1 MSEGMRWAAGL
12 GLAGSL
18 AVPCVAQAEPL
29 APAAAAPAALFAGG
43 VLVGAVGTLA
53 VGAVVRRAASRR
65 DAHAAAD
72 ARPAADADA
81 RPAADAPLAD
91 GGAGPSHVPSH
102 GARDYEDIAEN
113 YVGRARFRERMATR
127 AQGVAETLRQRMGSG
142 MMEGVPVIER
152 ADGSVGDVGTSW
164 WTTAVGRDAIISDS
178 GFAPDDDIAIPS
190 DFCPDSREELRA
202 AARGVAGSI
211 ASRVASVAEEGPAP
225 ADAAAA
231 QADADWA
238 SAMRCLDE
246 AAATEGPGCEPVAF
260 DDAVGGAD
268 TLDEPD
274 GIEPRTTFIPFRT
287 PAGHPEVVDTES
299 YVDYLIGDEFGKNE
313 SASARQSSRRFLRV
327 LEGGT
332 HSSRRVQASEGAY
345 VPKHFAREDAARA

>member
-1 MSEGMRWAAGL
+1 MSEGMRWAARL

-29 APAAAAPAALFAGG
+29 APAAAPAALFAGG

-53 VGAVVRRAASRR
+53 VGAVARRVAGRGRGRAEEQP
-65 DAHAAAD
+65 
-72 ARPAADADA
+72 RPV
-81 RPAADAPLAD
+81 ADAPLAAGD
-91 GGAGPSHVPSH
+91 AGPSHVPSH
-102 GARDYEDIAEN
+102 GAHDYEDIAEN

-211 ASRVASVAEEGPAP
+211 ASRVASVAPEGSAIVAP

-246 AAATEGPGCEPVAF
+246 AAASEAPGCEPVAF